1 MSKRASLKS
10 KKALIV
16 LPYLKNGDGTAV
28 AIMNYY
34 QSLID
39 DGWHVDFMHL
49 KSNACQWL
57 NEVRENNGN
66 VFELPQANKYT
77 PAVQNRIENVIS
89 QGNYDLVHVNMPGHI
104 GYSTLRLA
112 RKKGIAVRIF
122 HAHNPKNI
130 LNTKTK
136 MSTWLYD
143 YLIQKEATDLIACSK
158 SAGES
163 RFGSKD
169 FRVMRNVIDTDRF
182 QYRSDARNCIRSG
195 LNITNKVVV
204 GVVGR
209 FAAQKNPGFLVHC
222 FAEYVKIESRAFLL
236 WVGDGEL
243 KQRVEQELHR
253 LSLDDRYYFA
263 GRKAEVE
270 DWYAAMDLFFLPS
283 VFEGMGIVF
292 LEAQCT
298 GLPCLGSNHVPVETE
313 VTELMHRLD
322 LNLPEKVWALE
333 MKKITDHAEA
343 EVRQSRA
350 NDFIASGYSH
360 EATKD
365 DLKNYYN
372 HLF

>member
-1 MSKRASLKS
+1 MDAESHGDDTKMSKRASLKS

-130 LNTKTK
+130 LN
-136 MSTWLYD
+136 
-143 YLIQKEATDLIACSK
+143 I
-158 SAGES
+158 
-163 RFGSKD
+163 
-169 FRVMRNVIDTDRF
+169 
-182 QYRSDARNCIRSG
+182 
-195 LNITNKVVV
+195 
-204 GVVGR
+204 
-209 FAAQKNPGFLVHC
+209 
-222 FAEYVKIESRAFLL
+222 
-236 WVGDGEL
+236 
-243 KQRVEQELHR
+243 
-253 LSLDDRYYFA
+253 
-263 GRKAEVE
+263 
-270 DWYAAMDLFFLPS
+270 
-283 VFEGMGIVF
+283 
-292 LEAQCT
+292 
-298 GLPCLGSNHVPVETE
+298 
-313 VTELMHRLD
+313 
-322 LNLPEKVWALE
+322 
-333 MKKITDHAEA
+333 KK
-343 EVRQSRA
+343 
-350 NDFIASGYSH
+350 
-360 EATKD
+360 
-365 DLKNYYN
+365 
-372 HLF
+372 